1 MKFKP
6 LNILRKIYPDVVWD
20 LHSERNAKKVFLTF
34 DDGPTP
40 EITKW
45 IIETLA
51 KYDAKATFFCLGK
64 NVEQYPDLYK
74 LLIKAGHA
82 VGNHSYSHIKG
93 WGVSAERYIEDVDL
107 ADSFVHS
114 NLFRPPYGRIT
125 KSQARRLGDR
135 YNLILWDVLSRDYSS
150 LVSPQA
156 CLRTVVKNVEGGSI
170 VVFHDSKKAYPR
182 LKYVLPR
189 VLEYLYSNGYECCP
203 IIL

>member
-20 LHSERNAKKVFLTF
+20 LHNERNAKRVFLTF

-40 EITKW
+40 EITRW
-45 IIETLA
+45 IIDTLA
-51 KYDAKATFFCLGK
+51 KYNAKATFFCLGK
-64 NVEQYPDLYK
+64 NVELYPELYK
-74 LLIKAGHA
+74 SLKDAGHA

-107 ADSFVHS
+107 ADSFIHS

-125 KSQARRLGDR
+125 RSQARRLGSR

-150 LVSPQA
+150 LVSPHA

-170 VVFHDSKKAYPR
+170 VVFHDSKKAFPR

-189 VLEYLYSNGYECCP
+189 VLEYLYANGYECSS